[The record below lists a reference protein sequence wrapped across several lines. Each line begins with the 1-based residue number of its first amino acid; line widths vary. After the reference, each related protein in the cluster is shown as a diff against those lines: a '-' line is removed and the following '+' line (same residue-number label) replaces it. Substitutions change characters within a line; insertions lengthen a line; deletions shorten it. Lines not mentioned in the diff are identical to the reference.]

1 MTVGHNNASVSVK
14 VGRSLRRR
22 VRNAPAQD
30 GGARVRP
37 RLLLA
42 LAARPLRVSAERRWR
57 RLLARAEQ
65 ECGPIDHARACLARP
80 DPSHLSI

>member
-1 MTVGHNNASVSVK
+1 MSRVAESVWNEAAAAK
-14 VGRSLRRR
+14 RLELRIDIKAVELRTRR
-22 VRNAPAQD
+22 GAPAS
-30 GGARVRP
+30 
-37 RLLLA
+37 
-42 LAARPLRVSAERRWR
+42 RPLRVSAERRWR